1 VVAARCLRGAAV
13 ALSLLVIV
21 LFSGTAVLLDAENS
35 SRAVMERGRMLAGDA
50 TLGLV
55 GWKEQN
61 LLQAVGP
68 TEDFGFR
75 QPFDVQF
82 AAGLAWLRMDPAHR
96 RLFVLDAMRSTVAR
110 IERKAQP
117 VGTAN
122 RRAWWVVDANAV
134 AGCR

>member
-1 VVAARCLRGAAV
+1 
-13 ALSLLVIV
+13 
-21 LFSGTAVLLDAENS
+21 
-35 SRAVMERGRMLAGDA
+35 
-50 TLGLV
+50 V

-82 AAGLAWLRMDPAHR
+82 AAGVAWLRMDPAHR
-96 RLFVLDAMRSTVAR
+96 RLFVLDEAMDTCVDRTR
-110 IERKAQP
+110 AQP

-122 RRAWWVVDANAV
+122 RRAWWVVDASAV
-134 AGCR
+134 AACR